1 MSVGILKILELVTVQ
16 PPAIS
21 LTRFEAHFHDAG
33 ALIFQ
38 IMRRPNRLRRG
49 IFPSGG
55 PTPRLIRHG
64 LVESD
69 ADFYFAGRHVPGAG
83 NGGGL
88 HHHWRLIS
96 MVGSISVCRKKPCSR
111 GGHNCYCRQP
121 EPEPEITVLSPGRF
135 AQWSRR
141 RSLGEAR
148 EAPREAL
155 REAGTHDARRAV
167 IGVPS
172 LAEEVD
178 SLVENLDVTVIEALL
193 ELSSSRGIE
202 PEVVAAWVKRD
213 PVLRA
218 RVQEEASVT
227 GQLKGGRRAQLP
239 L

>member
-141 RSLGEAR
+141 RSLGGRFAKICIPFLYPQPNEN
-148 EAPREAL
+148 P
-155 REAGTHDARRAV
+155 
-167 IGVPS
+167 
-172 LAEEVD
+172 D
-178 SLVENLDVTVIEALL
+178 SEIKE
-193 ELSSSRGIE
+193 
-202 PEVVAAWVKRD
+202 KYK
-213 PVLRA
+213 
-218 RVQEEASVT
+218 EASTAV
-227 GQLKGGRRAQLP
+227 LALS
-239 L
+239 